1 MLCSVI
7 VPTYKEKLNLRPLIT
22 RVFAALDKTKLKN
35 QVELI
40 VVDDNSN
47 DGSKEE
53 VEALAK
59 VNETK
64 SQEKKE
70 KKKIS
75 ALFLRRDSSVEL
87 RCARKSEVFL
97 LR

>member
-1 MLCSVI
+1 MRCSII

-22 RVFAALDKTKLKN
+22 RVFAALEKTKLRQ

-59 VNETK
+59 V
-64 SQEKKE
+64 
-70 KKKIS
+70 
-75 ALFLRRDSSVEL
+75 L
-87 RCARKSEVFL
+87 
-97 LR
+97 